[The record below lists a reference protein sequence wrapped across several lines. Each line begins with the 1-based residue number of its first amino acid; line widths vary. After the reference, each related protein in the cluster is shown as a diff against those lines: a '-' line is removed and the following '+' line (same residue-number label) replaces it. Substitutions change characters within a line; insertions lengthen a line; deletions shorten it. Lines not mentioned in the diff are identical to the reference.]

1 LIENALELSIV
12 IPAYN
17 EEESI
22 PELLSWIKRAV
33 SDHVQSYEVILID
46 DGSSDDTWEVIKQ
59 TKLVH
64 PEIKGL
70 RLQRNSGKSAALKAG
85 FVEASGTVVFTM
97 DADLQDSPEE
107 IPEMM
112 RMIREDG
119 FDVVSGW
126 KRKRF
131 DPITKTVPTK
141 LYNWATRKMSGIELN
156 DFNCGLK
163 AYRLEV
169 VKSVDVRGEMHRYIP
184 VLSKWAGFKKIGEK
198 EVQHQERKYGK
209 TKFGMERFM
218 NGFLDLLTVTFVTRF
233 AKSPMHIFG
242 LWGTIMFILGFG
254 LFGYIGGT
262 KLYHLSQGIE
272 SKNIAEISH
281 FYIALIAMVIG
292 SQLFLAGFL
301 GELIIR
307 NSNKEEYRIQEKV

>member
-1 LIENALELSIV
+1 MLLKLSIV

-22 PELLSWIKRAV
+22 PELLTWIERSV
-33 SDHVQSYEVILID
+33 SDTVTDYEVILID
-46 DGSSDDTWEVIKQ
+46 DGSTDETWATIKESKQNHPEVIGIRFQ
-59 TKLVH
+59 H
-64 PEIKGL
+64 
-70 RLQRNSGKSAALKAG
+70 NSGKSAALKAG
-85 FVEASGTVVFTM
+85 FSEARGEVVFTM
-97 DADLQDSPEE
+97 DADLQDNPEE

-112 RMIREDG
+112 RMIQEEG
-119 FDVVSGW
+119 YDVVSGW
-126 KRKRF
+126 KKKRF
-131 DPITKTVPTK
+131 DPITKTMPTK

-163 AYRLEV
+163 AYRGEV

-198 EVQHQERKYGK
+198 EVKHQERKYGT

-242 LWGTIMFILGFG
+242 LWGTVMFVLGVA

-281 FYIALIAMVIG
+281 FYIALVSMVIG

-307 NSNKEEYRIQEKV
+307 NSNKEDYQISDRA

>member
-1 LIENALELSIV
+1 MELSIV

-22 PELLSWIKRAV
+22 PELLSWIERSVKDHV
-33 SDHVQSYEVILID
+33 SDYEVILID
-46 DGSSDDTWEVIKQ
+46 DGSSDSTWSVIKQ
-59 TKLVH
+59 SKQKHSEV
-64 PEIKGL
+64 KGI
-70 RLQRNSGKSAALKAG
+70 RFQRNAGKSAALKAG
-85 FVEASGTVVFTM
+85 FSEASGDVVVTM

-112 RMIREDG
+112 RMIREEG
-119 FDVVSGW
+119 YDVVSGW

-163 AYRLEV
+163 AYRGVV
-169 VKSVDVRGEMHRYIP
+169 VKSVDVRGEMHRYLP

-233 AKSPMHIFG
+233 AKSPMHLFG
-242 LWGTIMFILGFG
+242 LWGTVMFVFGFA
-254 LFGYIGGT
+254 LFGFIGGT
-262 KLYHLSQGIE
+262 KLYHLYHEIP
-272 SKNIAEISH
+272 SKNIADLSQ
-281 FYIALIAMVIG
+281 FYIALVVMVIG

-307 NSNKEEYRIQEKV
+307 NSNKDDYQISEEV